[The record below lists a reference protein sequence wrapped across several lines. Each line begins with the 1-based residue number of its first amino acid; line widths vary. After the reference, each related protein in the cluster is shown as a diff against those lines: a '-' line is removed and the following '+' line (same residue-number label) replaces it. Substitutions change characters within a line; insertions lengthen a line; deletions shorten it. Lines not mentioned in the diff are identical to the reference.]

1 MQDKAV
7 EPGRRADPDDSGFGD
22 EAGHRNWPE
31 WLAAARTSADLTADP
46 VAPTTTA
53 QLEQMLDGRDLDSPT
68 LGTRDRAG
76 YGGGVNFSDADGPR
90 TPKPR
95 RGGGHGAV
103 DWPRSP
109 GLQATPSHLDAHSGG
124 GGGGQGG
131 CSGGLFETSGG
142 GACLLRSRSAAAVDA
157 GDMGS
162 RDMPGGDL
170 AGLPRDAEA
179 QSGRAAA
186 SRDPNDLHWLA
197 EGPLPPSPRRQP
209 TYQQFGWL

>member
-31 WLAAARTSADLTADP
+31 WLAAARTAADLTADP
-46 VAPTTTA
+46 VAPTASA

-76 YGGGVNFSDADGPR
+76 YGGGVNFSDADGPS

-95 RGGGHGAV
+95 RGGAV

-109 GLQATPSHLDAHSGG
+109 GLPDAPSHLDAHCG
-124 GGGGQGG
+124 
-131 CSGGLFETSGG
+131 
-142 GACLLRSRSAAAVDA
+142 
-157 GDMGS
+157 
-162 RDMPGGDL
+162 
-170 AGLPRDAEA
+170 
-179 QSGRAAA
+179 
-186 SRDPNDLHWLA
+186 DPNDLHWLA

-209 TYQQFGWL
+209 TYQQFGWR